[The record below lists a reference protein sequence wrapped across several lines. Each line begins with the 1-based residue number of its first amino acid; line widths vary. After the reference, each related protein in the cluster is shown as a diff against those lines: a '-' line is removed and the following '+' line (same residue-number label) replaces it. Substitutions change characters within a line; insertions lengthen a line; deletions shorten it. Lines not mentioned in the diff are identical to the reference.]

1 MINPLVMPG
10 PRQTRTHDTVVCEQQ
25 QEEQAGARSR
35 SEAAAANQ
43 AAAYAAGNVTS
54 NQNTA
59 KQPVAAAMQSKK
71 IEHMGFRAAPAGF
84 EHAQV
89 GRSGPKP
96 IVDYTGNAGFK
107 NTATSEL
114 SDFGGEID
122 ERVEAL
128 HDVRGHLDPL
138 AVQVCVC

>member
-1 MINPLVMPG
+1 MSSNKKSKQELEAG
-10 PRQTRTHDTVVCEQQ
+10 LKQQ
-25 QEEQAGARSR
+25 QEIQRLQQQQQQMLR
-35 SEAAAANQ
+35 MEAAAA
-43 AAAYAAGNVTS
+43 AAQRKPFGDVTS
-54 NQNTA
+54 NQNA
-59 KQPVAAAMQSKK
+59 AMQPVAAPTQGKK